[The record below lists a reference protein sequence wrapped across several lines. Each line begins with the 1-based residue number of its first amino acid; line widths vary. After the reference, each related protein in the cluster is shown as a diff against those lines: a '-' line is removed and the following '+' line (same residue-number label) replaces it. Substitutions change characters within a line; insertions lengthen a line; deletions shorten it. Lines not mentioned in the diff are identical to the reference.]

1 MKPRLANALWVASCW
16 PEWRR
21 FLHAAE
27 NMQETQAEL
36 LSRYMAQNKT
46 TEYGERYH
54 FNGVNSPSQY
64 QARVPLTTYDD
75 YIEYIT
81 RIGVGVRS
89 VLTNESVRMFEL
101 SSGSTAASKLIPYT
115 AALKADF
122 QRGIA
127 PWIYNLYTSIP
138 QLQGGPAYWSIT
150 PLTDGKRFTEAGIPI
165 GFESDSEYLGIL
177 GKWLADS
184 VMAVPN
190 AVKNISDVD
199 SFRYVTLLH
208 LLRQPDLRLISVWN
222 PTFLSL
228 LIESLPKWWDSL
240 MHDIE
245 RGIVNRPDVELRF
258 VPRPELARALKAL
271 DPADTKS
278 LWPRL
283 RLISC
288 WMDGASAVYAR
299 RLTEMFPQAALQ
311 AKGLLATEAF
321 VSIPIAGVEGS
332 VLSIRSHFFEFI
344 NDAGEILLAHQIQ
357 KGKTYSVVVTTG
369 GGLYRYQLQDVVEV
383 MGHWKQAPRIRFVG
397 KADHISDWFGEKL
410 EERFVANVLETLFAR
425 HQIFPTFAMLAP
437 DDMDGFRYV
446 LYLESDGR
454 ARDILAAE
462 LDSALRENFHY
473 DYCRKLGQLHGAQIQ
488 HVTRGVET
496 YLMACQSRGQRL
508 GNIKVSVLQK
518 NTGWQD
524 WFASPSSPTL
534 PPTGKGVPS
543 PIAKG
548 LG

>member
-1 MKPRLANALWVASCW
+1 MKPRLANALWVASCL

-36 LSRYMAQNKT
+36 LSRYIAQNKT

-54 FNGVNSPSQY
+54 FSGIHSPSQY
-64 QARVPLTTYDD
+64 QTRVPLTTYDD

-228 LIESLPKWWDSL
+228 LMASQPGWWDGL
-240 MHDIE
+240 LHDIE
-245 RGIVNRPDVELRF
+245 RGIVDRSDVELRF
-258 VPRPELARALKAL
+258 TPNPKLARVLKAL
-271 DPADTKS
+271 DPADTES

-288 WMDGASAVYAR
+288 WMDGLSHAYAR
-299 RLTEMFPQAALQ
+299 RLTEIFPHAELQ

-321 VSIPIAGVEGS
+321 VSVPIVGLEGS

-344 NDAGEILLAHQIQ
+344 DDAGAALLAHQVQ
-357 KGKTYSVVVTTG
+357 KGKMYSVVVTTG

-383 MGHWKQAPRIRFVG
+383 IGHWKQVPRIRFVG

-410 EERFVANVLETLFAR
+410 EERFVANVLENLFSR
-425 HQIFPTFAMLAP
+425 YQISPVFAMLAP
-437 DDMDGFRYV
+437 DDIDGFRYV
-446 LYLESDGR
+446 LYLESEDR
-454 ARDILAAE
+454 VHEMLAEE
-462 LDSALRENFHY
+462 LDTRLRENFHY
-473 DYCRKLGQLHGAQIQ
+473 DYCRKLGQLEAAQVQ

-496 YLMACQSRGQRL
+496 YLQACQSRGQRL
-508 GNIKVSVLQK
+508 GNIKASVLQK
-518 NTGWQD
+518 NTGWSK
-524 WFASPSSPTL
+524 WFEVDGELAL
-534 PPTGKGVPS
+534 
-543 PIAKG
+543 
-548 LG
+548 